1 MNHPIVS
8 VPPLQDSTP
17 LVNRERLWQSLM
29 DLARLGATAKGGVC
43 RLALT
48 DLDRQARDLFVR
60 WCEEAG
66 CSVSIDGIGNIFARR
81 AGRNPQLPPVM
92 TGSHIDTQPTGG
104 KFDGCYGV
112 MAGLE
117 VIRTLNDL
125 GLQTEAP
132 LEVVVWTNEEGS
144 RFPPC
149 MMGSGVFAGKFDLDD
164 TLRKQD
170 EQGLSVGS
178 ELRRIGYAGPR
189 AVLGHPVGA
198 YFEAHIEQGPVLEDR
213 QTTIGVVMGCLGQKW
228 FDLTLTGVEAHAGPT
243 PMHLRKDALV
253 GAAQVIGA
261 VNRIAHEQQPH
272 ACGTVGCL
280 SLHPGSRNVI
290 PGQVQMT
297 LDLRHLHADKL
308 QAMVDE
314 VRQVIEDTCQQHG
327 LGFELTPTADFPPLD
342 FDPACV
348 AAVRQGAEQLGL
360 SHMDIVSGAG
370 HDAIFIAELG
380 PAGMIFVPC
389 EGGIS
394 HNEIENAAPQDLADG
409 CAVLL
414 RAMLNAAQAGATA

>member
-1 MNHPIVS
+1 MNRPIVS

-81 AGRNPQLPPVM
+81 TGRNPQLPPVM

-132 LEVVVWTNEEGS
+132 IEVVVWTNEEGS

-178 ELRRIGYAGPR
+178 ELRRIGYAGSR

-253 GAAQVIGA
+253 GAAQVVSA

-414 RAMLNAAQAGATA
+414 RAMVNAAQAGATA

>member
-1 MNHPIVS
+1 MSTASTVF
-8 VPPLQDSTP
+8 DSNTP
-17 LVNRERLWQSLM
+17 LINTQRLWQSLM
-29 DLARLGATAKGGVC
+29 DLAQLGATVKGGVC

-48 DLDRQARDLFVR
+48 DLDRQARDLFVK

-66 CSVSIDGIGNIFARR
+66 CTVSVDAIGNIFARR
-81 AGRNPQLPPVM
+81 AGRDPGRAPVM

-104 KFDGCYGV
+104 KFDGCFGV

-125 GLQTEAP
+125 GMETEAP
-132 LEVVVWTNEEGS
+132 VEVVVWTNEEGS

-149 MMGSGVFAGKFDLDD
+149 MMGSGVFAGKLDLAE
-164 TLRKQD
+164 TLAKQD
-170 EQGLSVGS
+170 EQGLVVGE
-178 ELRRIGYAGPR
+178 ELQRIGYAGSR
-189 AVLGHPVGA
+189 EVLGHPVGA
-198 YFEAHIEQGPVLEDR
+198 YFEAHIEQGPILED
-213 QTTIGVVMGCLGQKW
+213 QAKTIGVVMGCLGQKW

-253 GAAQVIGA
+253 GAAQVVSA
-261 VNRIAHEQQPH
+261 VNRIALQSQPH

-280 SLHPGSRNVI
+280 NIHPGSRNVI
-290 PGQVQMT
+290 PGEVKMT
-297 LDLRHLHADKL
+297 IDFRHLHADKL
-308 QAMVDE
+308 QAMVDDL
-314 VRQVIEDTCQQHG
+314 RQTLSQTCAQHG
-327 LGFELTPTADFPPLD
+327 LSYELTPTADFPPLD
-342 FDPACV
+342 FASQCV
-348 AAVRQGAEQLGL
+348 DAVRQGAAQLGL

-394 HNEIENAAPQDLADG
+394 HNEIENATPVDLGAG

-414 RAMLNAAQAGATA
+414 RAMVSAAV

>member
-1 MNHPIVS
+1 LNTS
-8 VPPLQDSTP
+8 FDSNTP
-17 LVNRERLWQSLM
+17 LINTQRLWQSLM
-29 DLARLGATAKGGVC
+29 DLAQLGATVKGGVC

-48 DLDRQARDLFVR
+48 DLDRQARDLFVK

-66 CSVSIDGIGNIFARR
+66 CTVSVDAIGNIFARR
-81 AGRNPQLPPVM
+81 AGRNPDRAPVM

-104 KFDGCYGV
+104 KFDGCFGV

-125 GLQTEAP
+125 GLETDAP
-132 LEVVVWTNEEGS
+132 VEVVVWTNEEGS

-149 MMGSGVFAGKFDLDD
+149 MMGSGVFAGKLDLAE
-164 TLRKQD
+164 TLAKQD
-170 EQGLSVGS
+170 EQGLVVGE
-178 ELRRIGYAGPR
+178 ELQRIGYAGSR

-198 YFEAHIEQGPVLEDR
+198 YFEAHIEQGPILED
-213 QTTIGVVMGCLGQKW
+213 QTKTIGVVMGCLGQKW

-253 GAAQVIGA
+253 GAAQVVSA
-261 VNRIAHEQQPH
+261 VNRIALQSQPH

-280 SLHPGSRNVI
+280 NIHPGSRNVI
-290 PGQVQMT
+290 PGEVKMT
-297 LDLRHLHADKL
+297 IDFRHLHADKL
-308 QAMVDE
+308 QAMVDDL
-314 VRQVIEDTCQQHG
+314 RQTIDQTCTQHG
-327 LGFELTPTADFPPLD
+327 LSFELTPTADFPPLD
-342 FDPACV
+342 FAPECV
-348 AAVRQGAEQLGL
+348 DAVRQGAAQLGL

-394 HNEIENAAPQDLADG
+394 HNEIENATPEDLAAG

-414 RAMLNAAQAGATA
+414 RAMVSAAG

>member
-1 MNHPIVS
+1 MNTPFTPATVLTS
-8 VPPLQDSTP
+8 NAPLINTQ
-17 LVNRERLWQSLM
+17 RLWQSLM
-29 DLARLGATAKGGVC
+29 DLAQIGATPKGGVC

-48 DLDRQARDLFVR
+48 DLDKQARDLFIK

-66 CSVSIDGIGNIFARR
+66 CAVSVDAIGNIFARR
-81 AGRNPQLPPVM
+81 PGRNPERAPVM

-104 KFDGCYGV
+104 KFDGCFGV

-125 GLQTEAP
+125 GLETDAP
-132 LEVVVWTNEEGS
+132 IEVVVWTNEEGS

-149 MMGSGVFAGKFDLDD
+149 MMGSGVFTGKLDLAD
-164 TLRKQD
+164 TLAKQD
-170 EQGLSVGS
+170 EQGLIVGE
-178 ELRRIGYAGPR
+178 ELQRIGYAGSR

-198 YFEAHIEQGPVLEDR
+198 YFEAHIEQGPILED
-213 QTTIGVVMGCLGQKW
+213 QQKTIGVVMGCLGQKW

-253 GAAQVIGA
+253 GAAQVVSA
-261 VNRIAHEQQPH
+261 VNRIAVQSQPH

-280 SLHPGSRNVI
+280 NIHPGSRNVI
-290 PGQVQMT
+290 PGEVKLT
-297 LDLRHLHADKL
+297 IDFRHLHADKL
-308 QAMVDE
+308 QAMVDDLK
-314 VRQVIEDTCQQHG
+314 QAIESACQQHG
-327 LGFELTPTADFPPLD
+327 LTYQLTPTADFPPLD
-342 FDPACV
+342 FASQCV
-348 AAVRQGAEQLGL
+348 DAVREGAAQLGL

-394 HNEIENAAPQDLADG
+394 HNEIENATPEDLGAG
-409 CAVLL
+409 CAVLF
-414 RAMLNAAQAGATA
+414 RAMVKAATA